1 VIFLIAYLTGYV
13 FCFPKVM
20 LWWLSIES
28 RKPYDAEDVV
38 FAISMSTMITTL
50 YPAIILGLMFDH
62 FIIQP
67 LTENL
72 NRSE

>member
-1 VIFLIAYLTGYV
+1 
-13 FCFPKVM
+13 M
-20 LWWLSIES
+20 LSWLSIES
-28 RKPYDAEDVV
+28 RKPYDAEDVG
-38 FAISMSTMITTL
+38 FAIFMSTMITTF